1 MAKWWP
7 NDSSFIFQ
15 PHFSTSLYLPLPFFA
30 KGKTTKKLQDL
41 EVSGHGCPSLNR
53 VANVFVHQLFQ
64 LQSTFFLCQLTWQL
78 STCFSSHGFK
88 ECLRNKL
95 RHRFEGSPFF
105 FKHPRLPSL
114 SPPCW
119 LDVICKAFL
128 LFRSGFCVTISRDRS
143 FQMLILCLCLDVSS
157 HTRFNTEH

>member
-1 MAKWWP
+1 MKPLWGISIVSETSFTVSILVDQCSLWP
-7 NDSSFIFQ
+7 SKGSVI
-15 PHFSTSLYLPLPFFA
+15 YPFRLFTPSVFCE
-30 KGKTTKKLQDL
+30 GKNHQKTARPGGVQVK
-41 EVSGHGCPSLNR
+41 GCPSLNR

-95 RHRFEGSPFF
+95 RHRVEGSPVF
-105 FKHPRLPSL
+105 FKHPRLSSL

-119 LDVICKAFL
+119 LDVICKAF
-128 LFRSGFCVTISRDRS
+128 FI
-143 FQMLILCLCLDVSS
+143 I
-157 HTRFNTEH
+157 